1 MGCWPSPCRWS
12 GGCKRKRGKR
22 LTTGFTVGGKPTG
35 KERLSGH
42 LPGVACVAGGALS
55 SVPPCAAPVA
65 GSVSREQRP
74 RISQRKGDQ
83 DMGFNEW
90 MRFQNA
96 HHLIHV
102 EPFIRE
108 ALRNGTYHGSEP
120 IEDEWQLDKMVA
132 QARRE
137 VEVGEMFHFNVPT
150 NNYHMDSYRVLSFEE
165 FLEELEEEE
174 KPRRSGLLGWLFG
187 RS

>member
-1 MGCWPSPCRWS
+1 
-12 GGCKRKRGKR
+12 
-22 LTTGFTVGGKPTG
+22 
-35 KERLSGH
+35 
-42 LPGVACVAGGALS
+42 
-55 SVPPCAAPVA
+55 
-65 GSVSREQRP
+65 
-74 RISQRKGDQ
+74 
-83 DMGFNEW
+83 MGFNEW

-165 FLEELEEEE
+165 FLEEQEEDE